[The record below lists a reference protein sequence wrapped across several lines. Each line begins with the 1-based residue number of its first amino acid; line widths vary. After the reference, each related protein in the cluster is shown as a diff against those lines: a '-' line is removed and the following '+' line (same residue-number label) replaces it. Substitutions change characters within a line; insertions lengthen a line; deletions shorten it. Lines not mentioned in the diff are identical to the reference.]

1 MNLSEETIQ
10 RAVIETLLERLPN
23 CLAEESQEPIRYLH
37 RDNFGPMSWRDELIQ
52 LPPLAE
58 LWAEQ
63 HIALNYPALL
73 VHYRETTETEIAEC
87 DEKDVALLFQLDLIL
102 TYHEPEAL
110 QFLWLR
116 YANAVKRAV
125 RSINF
130 PVQVQTPGQRITES
144 GPLES
149 IYLRRGLI
157 DLQITY

>member
-116 YANAVKRAV
+116 YANAVKRQHQFS
-125 RSINF
+125 RSSTNAGSANHGVW
-130 PVQVQTPGQRITES
+130 PARKHLSTKRTH
-144 GPLES
+144 
-149 IYLRRGLI
+149 
-157 DLQITY
+157 

>member
-1 MNLSEETIQ
+1 MNEEMIQ
-10 RAVIETLLERLPN
+10 RAVMETLLEKLPDH
-23 CLAEESQEPIRYLH
+23 LAYESQQPLRYLH
-37 RDNFGPMSWRDELIQ
+37 RDDFGPMSWRDELIA

-73 VHYRETTETEIAEC
+73 VHYRETTETEVAEC
-87 DEKDVALLFQLDLIL
+87 DERDVALLFQLDLIL

-110 QFLWLR
+110 QFIWLR
-116 YANAVKRAV
+116 YANVVKAAV
-125 RSINF
+125 RSINL

-149 IYLRRGLI
+149 LYLRRGLI

>member
-1 MNLSEETIQ
+1 MRLNEESIQ
-10 RAVIETLLERLPN
+10 RGLMEVLLENLPTHL
-23 CLAEESQEPIRYLH
+23 LAQAESPLRYLH
-37 RDNFGPMSWRDELIQ
+37 RAEGGALSWQEEIISLPM
-52 LPPLAE
+52 LAE

-73 VHYRETTETEIAEC
+73 LHYRETTATPVTDC
-87 DEKDVALLFQLDLIL
+87 DEEDISILYQADLIL
-102 TYHEPEAL
+102 THHEPEAL

-116 YANAVKRAV
+116 YAAAINATV

-130 PVQVQTPGQRITES
+130 PIQVQTPGQRITES

-157 DLQITY
+157 DLQVSF